1 MVQTRHKL
9 TRWLI
14 AIVAVTVGV
23 VLLLLRTGVG
33 ESVKR
38 QSARLFEY
46 EYIPNQNVDID
57 RCASI
62 TRPSEWRRSQT
73 AAA

>member
-1 MVQTRHKL
+1 MFILHNHKA
-9 TRWLI
+9 TKWLI
-14 AIVAVTVGV
+14 AIAAIGVAV

-57 RCASI
+57 R
-62 TRPSEWRRSQT
+62 
-73 AAA
+73 